1 MATPTP
7 PSTGP
12 NIGASRLLGTNGLQ
26 QAVDSLTTQI
36 NRLTATV
43 GAASR
48 NSGSSNNNNG
58 GSAFG
63 AAWNTN
69 SNRSGT
75 TNGGGGRFTL
85 GGMNGSA
92 SNGGGGGFGFV
103 GGMSRTGAV
112 VGAVAGVGSA
122 LVNYANK
129 NMASNF
135 QLDYF
140 GTSSA
145 VAGGFQGS
153 NFQAANRAARAT
165 AFNYNNVALNATD
178 AARAAYLNQY
188 TFGNAQFNG
197 ASNPAFVSGQNMSRQ
212 FAYANP
218 TAGAYGGALAAQQTY
233 TARSLASLNAYGYG
247 SPILAGGVKNSM
259 SNIAQGIFNR
269 TFGAGSNLNL
279 KQFNAAIQQGGSLN
293 VNLQALGAQAGW
305 SQSTIQSYQN
315 ILQGQVAAQQKG
327 MSESKYYSLLGQAA
341 GGNRS
346 AVNQLA
352 KTTGMGS
359 SMFENQRNLN
369 ASRLTRQNDIL
380 NSLAPAFDSATKA
393 VDSFS
398 RALTN
403 FLKATHLDTAIGASS
418 GFLAPFSNALGG
430 FGGAFG
436 AGAGL
441 FGAARM
447 FGGLGGGGGGLLGR
461 LGGLFGRGGA
471 GAAAAGEGGLIN
483 GGLVGA
489 GAGSGGANVITSLGA
504 GGAGASGGGILSSLG
519 PAGLILGG
527 VSYGGYQLSK
537 LAPKGSKGYK
547 HRNDSFGQWLSNTFS
562 WQGVKDTFNVKENT
576 KDIWQPIVGLFGGAT
591 GSGGVTGTTGNSAR
605 NSSTK
610 GATTA
615 SAAQIIKYAETQLG
629 VPYVWGGEQPGKAF
643 DCSGLTQWAYGK
655 AGVTIPRV
663 AADQQK
669 IGTQVPTNK
678 TQPGDLL
685 FVGQPAHH
693 VVMSIGNNKIIE
705 APHPGSKVLIRAL
718 NPSEFTSATRIVGS
732 IGNMNSLLN
741 ENTDNSGGTLNNQ
754 QNTMGGDIGNL
765 SGTSEASAIASALA
779 GSASGIPMV
788 ASSQNTSTTT
798 GAGTGSNPKSTG
810 SNASGHLKSYAKAL
824 LGKYGWSN
832 QWDDFNALEMSE
844 AGWNVHATNP
854 SSGAYGLA
862 QALPASKY
870 SSAGKDWKTS
880 GETQLRWMMDYIKSR
895 YGSPSAAWSFH
906 QKNNWYAAG
915 AWNIDKDQPATVH
928 KGEMIIPAQQAET
941 IRQTLVNNTFNPNLQ
956 RAAGTGTGGASISFG
971 DINVTLPS
979 TYSGTAQ
986 EAQQIGKTIV
996 EAMDQQLRLKNL
1008 QIGQ

>member
-36 NRLTATV
+36 NRLTGTV

-63 AAWNTN
+63 AAWNMN
-69 SNRSGT
+69 SNRSST
-75 TNGGGGRFTL
+75 TNGGGARFTL
-85 GGMNGSA
+85 GGMNGGA
-92 SNGGGGGFGFV
+92 SNGGGGMFGGLSRS
-103 GGMSRTGAV
+103 GGV

-122 LVNYANK
+122 LVSYANK

-140 GTSSA
+140 GTSA
-145 VAGGFQGS
+145 ATAGGFQGT
-153 NFQAANRAARAT
+153 NFQAANRVARAT
-165 AFNYNNVALNATD
+165 AFNNNNVALNATD
-178 AARAAYLNQY
+178 ATRAAYLNQY
-188 TFGNAQFNG
+188 TFGAAQFNG
-197 ASNPAFVSGQNMSRQ
+197 QANPAFVAGQTQSRQ

-233 TARSLASLNAYGYG
+233 TARSLAALNAYGYG
-247 SPILAGGVKNSM
+247 SPILAGGIKNSM

-269 TFGAGSNLNL
+269 TFGNQRIDL
-279 KQFNAAIQQGGSLN
+279 KGFNAAIQQGGSLN
-293 VNLQALGAQAGW
+293 VNLQAIGAQAGW

-327 MSESKYYSLLGQAA
+327 MGESKYYQLLGQAA

-369 ASRLTRQNDIL
+369 ATRLTRQNDIL

-393 VDSFS
+393 VDKFS
-398 RALTN
+398 QALTR
-403 FLKATHLDTAIGASS
+403 FLQMTHLDTAIGASS

-441 FGAARM
+441 LGAARM
-447 FGGLGGGGGGLLGR
+447 FGRGGGLLGR

-471 GAAAAGEGGLIN
+471 GAAARGGAGGLIDAGTAGAGAGEGG
-483 GGLVGA
+483 A
-489 GAGSGGANVITSLGA
+489 SVITSLGA
-504 GGAGASGGGILSSLG
+504 GGAAGIGEGLLAASGFGAAALGVGIGGHMLTKHFIKDKKKRKWANVGVDAGAGALTGAAIGSVVPVLG
-519 PAGLILGG
+519 TGVGAAIGG
-527 VSYGGYQLSK
+527 VIGAGI
-537 LAPKGSKGYK
+537 G
-547 HRNDSFGQWLSNTFS
+547 
-562 WQGVKDTFNVKENT
+562 
-576 KDIWQPIVGLFGGAT
+576 IFGGAT
-591 GSGGVTGTTGNSAR
+591 GEGGVTGTTGNSAR
-605 NSSTK
+605 NSSVK

-643 DCSGLTQWAYGK
+643 DCSGLTQWAYSK

-669 IGTQVPTNK
+669 IGQEVPVNK

-685 FVGQPAHH
+685 FVGSPAHH
-693 VVMSIGNNKIIE
+693 VVMNAGGGKIIE
-705 APHPGSKVLIRAL
+705 APHPGSKVLMRQL
-718 NPSEFTSATRIVGS
+718 NPSEFTSATRIVGT

-741 ENTDNSGGTLNNQ
+741 GNTDNSSGNLNNQ
-754 QNTMGGDIGNL
+754 QSIAGGDIGNL
-765 SGTSEASAIASALA
+765 SGTSEAAAIASALA
-779 GSASGIPMV
+779 GSSAGIPMV

-798 GAGTGSNPKSTG
+798 GAGTGSNPKATG
-810 SNASGHLKSYAKAL
+810 SNASGHLKAYAKAL

-844 AGWNVHATNP
+844 AGWNVSATNP

-895 YGSPSAAWSFH
+895 YGSPSSAWSFH

-956 RAAGTGTGGASISFG
+956 RAAGVGSSGASITFG
-971 DINVTLPS
+971 DINVNLPS

>member
-1 MATPTP
+1 MTTPTP
-7 PSTGP
+7 PTTGLS
-12 NIGASRLLGTNGLQ
+12 IGTSRLLNTNNLQ
-26 QAVDSLTTQI
+26 QAADSFTRQL
-36 NRLTATV
+36 NRLTSAI
-43 GAASR
+43 
-48 NSGSSNNNNG
+48 SGSLRNTNTSGNNNG
-58 GSAFG
+58 GSGFG
-63 AAWNTN
+63 AAWNAG
-69 SNRSGT
+69 SNRSNYG
-75 TNGGGGRFTL
+75 NGGGGRFTL

-92 SNGGGGGFGFV
+92 SNGGGGRFGAA
-103 GGMSRTGAV
+103 GATMSRTGAV

-140 GTSSA
+140 GTNA
-145 VAGGFQGS
+145 ATAGGFSGT
-153 NFQAANRAARAT
+153 NFQAANRVARAT
-165 AFNYNNVALNATD
+165 AFNNNNAALNATD

-188 TFGNAQFNG
+188 TFGASQFNG
-197 ASNPAFVSGQNMSRQ
+197 QANPAFVTGQAQSRQ

-233 TARSLASLNAYGYG
+233 SGRSLAALNAYGYG

-269 TFGAGSNLNL
+269 TFGNQRIDL
-279 KQFNAAIQQGGSLN
+279 KGFNAAIQQGGSLN
-293 VNLQALGAQAGW
+293 VNLQAIGAQAGW

-327 MSESKYYSLLGQAA
+327 MGESKYYSLLSQAA

-369 ASRLTRQNDIL
+369 ATRLTRQNDIL

-393 VDSFS
+393 VDKFS
-398 RALTN
+398 SALTR
-403 FLKATHLDTAIGASS
+403 FLQMTHLDTAIGASS

-430 FGGAFG
+430 LSGGFGAGLGLLGAGRMLGGGGGLGGGAGLLSRGAGAIRGGIGAATASGALDLSGAALGTAGAFG
-436 AGAGL
+436 AGAYL
-441 FGAARM
+441 THHFG
-447 FGGLGGGGGGLLGR
+447 
-461 LGGLFGRGGA
+461 
-471 GAAAAGEGGLIN
+471 
-483 GGLVGA
+483 
-489 GAGSGGANVITSLGA
+489 
-504 GGAGASGGGILSSLG
+504 
-519 PAGLILGG
+519 
-527 VSYGGYQLSK
+527 SK
-537 LAPKGSKGYK
+537 LVDKYTKKGSK
-547 HRNDSFGQWLSNTFS
+547 SNKWS
-562 WQGVKDTFNVKENT
+562 HVGVDAATGALTGAAVGS
-576 KDIWQPIVGLFGGAT
+576 IVPVIGTGVGAAIGGVIGAGIGIFGGAT
-591 GSGGVTGTTGNSAR
+591 GEGGVTGTTGNSAR

-669 IGTQVPTNK
+669 IGKQVPTNK

-693 VVMSIGNNKIIE
+693 VVMAIGGNKIIE
-705 APHPGSKVLIRAL
+705 APHPGSKVLIRGL

-732 IGNMNSLLN
+732 IGNMNDLLN
-741 ENTDNSGGTLNNQ
+741 ENTDNSGGLLGNA
-754 QNTMGGDIGNL
+754 QNMSGGDLGNL
-765 SGTSEASAIASALA
+765 GGTSEASAIASALA
-779 GSASGIPMV
+779 GSAGGIPMV

-798 GAGTGSNPKSTG
+798 GAGVGGNPKATGSNDK
-810 SNASGHLKSYAKAL
+810 GHLKAYAKAL
-824 LGKYGWSN
+824 LAKHGWSN
-832 QWDDFNALEMSE
+832 QWEQFNALEMSE
-844 AGWNVHATNP
+844 AGWNVTATNK

-870 SSAGKDWKTS
+870 NSAGKDWKTS
-880 GETQLRWMMDYIKSR
+880 GETQLRWMMDYIADRYKS
-895 YGSPSAAWSFH
+895 PAAAWSFH

-956 RAAGTGTGGASISFG
+956 RAAGVGGSGASISFG
-971 DINVTLPS
+971 DINVNLPS